1 MAERMPCLLIDVSV
15 PDDKNIVLKEAKK
28 ISKYKNLEIE
38 IHRMWNVKTK
48 VIPVRALGKLRKDF
62 EKRLELMPS

>member
-15 PDDKNIVLKEAKK
+15 PDDKNIALKEAKK

-48 VIPVRALGKLRKDF
+48 VIPVGALGKLRKDF
-62 EKRLELMPS
+62 KKGLELMPS

>member
-1 MAERMPCLLIDVSV
+1 MPCLLIDVSV